1 MAKKVM
7 VLLAAVALWA
17 GTAMAQDARRALEAA
32 AAAMGAADMKSIQY
46 TGTGWQGAVGQN
58 YTPAHDWPR
67 FDLTSYTRTI
77 DFDSQS
83 SKVEMVRVQGNNDQ
97 RGGGGTPIVGEQRLT
112 QFVSGNTAWDLNA
125 QGATVPQPAQA
136 EMRQLEIWLTPHG
149 FLKGAMAGNATAVR
163 RWEYDQW
170 VTVVSF
176 TALGKYRINGTITPD
191 NVIQRIQTWVPNP
204 VAGDMYYE
212 TVFSRYREINGVMFP
227 GRWHQHQD
235 YDDGFW
241 RNNASGGDHA
251 FGLETITDVKI
262 NAGGAVAAVPDAVRQ
277 ASMPAVRVASEK
289 LADGVWLI
297 GGGSHNSVLVEF
309 KDSVAVIEAPLNEER
324 SLAVIAE
331 VYKLVP
337 NKPIQYI
344 VNTHHHWD
352 HLGGIRTYRHEG
364 ATIVF
369 NERNR
374 GFLEEVLTAGP
385 RQLQPDRYSLSPPE
399 EWAEGY
405 TFETVR
411 EKFILGDE
419 TRTVELHN
427 VQGLQHAV
435 GMLIA
440 YLPKEKIVVQADLY
454 NAPAPGGQPQGAPN
468 ASNQTFFRNIQ
479 RLKLDVNTIVGIHG
493 RPGPMTGLQQLVSRA
508 Q

>member
-1 MAKKVM
+1 
-7 VLLAAVALWA
+7 
-17 GTAMAQDARRALEAA
+17 LEAA

-46 TGTGWQGAVGQN
+46 SGTGWQGAVGQN
-58 YTPAHDWPR
+58 VSPDQDWPR
-67 FDLTSYTRTI
+67 TELASYTRTI
-77 DFDSQS
+77 DFETQS
-83 SKVEMVRVQGNNDQ
+83 SKEEMVRRQGPYPA
-97 RGGGGTPIVGEQRLT
+97 RGGGGVPIQGEQRVT
-112 QFVSGNTAWDLNA
+112 RFVSGNYAWDLNQ
-125 QGATVPQPAQA
+125 QGATVPQPTQA
-136 EMRQLEIWLTPHG
+136 ELRQLEIWLTPHG

-176 TALGKYRINGTITPD
+176 TALGKYRINGTI
-191 NVIQRIQTWVPNP
+191 NAQNMVQRVQTWIPNP

-212 TVFSRYREINGVMFP
+212 NVYTNYRDVGGVKIPRF
-227 GRWHQHQD
+227 HQHQD

-251 FGLETITDVKI
+251 FGLETISDVKKNI
-262 NAGGAVAAVPDAVRQ
+262 AGAALTVPDAVRQ
-277 ASMPAVRVASEK
+277 ATAPAVRVQSEQ
-289 LADGVWLI
+289 LAPGVWLI

-337 NKPIQYI
+337 NKPIQYV

-352 HLGGIRTYRHEG
+352 HLGGIRAYRHEG
-364 ATIVF
+364 ATVVF

-411 EKFILGDE
+411 EKYTLGDE
-419 TRTVELHN
+419 TRTIELHN
-427 VQGLQHAV
+427 VQGLAHAV

-454 NAPAPGGQPQGAPN
+454 NAPAPNAQPQAAPN
-468 ASNQTFFRNIQ
+468 ASNQAFARNIQ
-479 RLKLDVNTIVGIHG
+479 RLKLDVQTIVGIHG
-493 RPGPMTGLQQLVSRA
+493 PPGPMSGLTQLVGRA

>member
-1 MAKKVM
+1 
-7 VLLAAVALWA
+7 
-17 GTAMAQDARRALEAA
+17 
-32 AAAMGAADMKSIQY
+32 MGAADMKSIQY
-46 TGTGWQGAVGQN
+46 SGAGWQGAVGQN
-58 YTPAHDWPR
+58 FAPDQDWPR
-67 FDLTSYTRTI
+67 IELASYTRTI
-77 DFDSQS
+77 DFETQS
-83 SKVEMVRVQGNNDQ
+83 SKVEMVRRQGSYPA
-97 RGGGGTPIVGEQRLT
+97 RGGGGVPIQGEQRLT
-112 QFVSGNTAWDLNA
+112 QFVSGNYAWDLNA
-125 QGATVPQPAQA
+125 QGEAVPQPAQA
-136 EMRQLEIWLTPHG
+136 ELRQLEIWLTPHG

-176 TALGKYRINGTITPD
+176 TALGKYRINGTI
-191 NVIQRIQTWVPNP
+191 NAQNLVQRVQTWVPNP

-212 TVFSRYREINGVMFP
+212 NVYTNYRDVGGVKIPRF
-227 GRWHQHQD
+227 HQHQD

-251 FGLETITDVKI
+251 FGLETISEVKKNI
-262 NAGGAVAAVPDAVRQ
+262 AGAALTVPDAVRQ
-277 ASMPAVRVASEK
+277 ATIPAVRVVSEK

-331 VYKLVP
+331 VYRLVP

-364 ATIVF
+364 ATVVF

-405 TFETVR
+405 TFELVR

-427 VQGLQHAV
+427 VQGLQHAA

-454 NAPAPGGQPQGAPN
+454 NAPAPNAPPQAAPN
-468 ASNQTFFRNIQ
+468 ASNQTFYRNIQ
-479 RLKLDVNTIVGIHG
+479 RLKLDAQTIVGIHG
-493 RPGPMTGLQQLVSRA
+493 RPGPLSGLQQLVSRA

>member
-1 MAKKVM
+1 MAKKAMVLFAAL
-7 VLLAAVALWA
+7 VLLAGSAR
-17 GTAMAQDARRALEAA
+17 AQDQTARRALDAA
-32 AAAMGAADMKSIQY
+32 AAAMGVTNLKSIQY
-46 TGTGWQGAVGQN
+46 SGTGWQGAVGQN

-67 FDLTSYTRTI
+67 FDLTSYTRSI
-77 DFDSQS
+77 DFETQT
-83 SKVEMVRVQGNNDQ
+83 SKIEMVRRQGNNEQ
-97 RGGGGTPIVGEQRLT
+97 RGGGGTPIQGEQRLT
-112 QFVSGNTAWDLNA
+112 QLVSGNYAWNLEPD
-125 QGATVPQPAQA
+125 GKVTPRPQDA
-136 EMRQLEIWLTPHG
+136 ELRQLEIWLTPHG
-149 FLKGAMAGNATAVR
+149 FLKGAMAGQATGVR

-176 TALGKYRINGTITPD
+176 TALGKYRINGTINAD
-191 NVIQRIQTWVPNP
+191 NVIERIQTWVPNP

-212 TVFSRYREINGVMFP
+212 TVFSRYREINGVKFP

-241 RNNASGGDHA
+241 RGNASGGDHA
-251 FGLETITDVKI
+251 FGLETITDVKF
-262 NAGGAVAAVPDAVRQ
+262 NVAGAAPAVPDVVRQ
-277 ASMPAVRVASEK
+277 GTVPPVRVTSEK
-289 LADGVWLI
+289 LADGVWLL
-297 GGGSHNSVLVEF
+297 GGGSHNSLLVEF
-309 KDSVAVIEAPLNEER
+309 QDSVAVIEAPLNEER

-337 NKPIQYI
+337 NKPIKYV

-364 ATIVF
+364 ATVVI

-374 GFLEEVLTAGP
+374 GFVEEVLTPGP
-385 RQLQPDRYSLSPPE
+385 RVLQPDRYSLSPPE

-405 TFETVR
+405 TFEAVR
-411 EKFILGDE
+411 EKFVLGDQ
-419 TRTVELHN
+419 TRTVELYN
-427 VQGLQHAV
+427 VQGLAHAV

-454 NAPAPGGQPQGAPN
+454 SPDATTPN
-468 ASNQTFFRNIQ
+468 ASNRTFYENIR
-479 RLKLDVNTIVGIHG
+479 RLKLDVDRIVGIHG
-493 RPGPMTGLQQLVSRA
+493 RPGPMSGLAQLMSRS

>member
-1 MAKKVM
+1 
-7 VLLAAVALWA
+7 
-17 GTAMAQDARRALEAA
+17 
-32 AAAMGAADMKSIQY
+32 
-46 TGTGWQGAVGQN
+46 
-58 YTPAHDWPR
+58 
-67 FDLTSYTRTI
+67 
-77 DFDSQS
+77 
-83 SKVEMVRVQGNNDQ
+83 MVRTQGNNEQ
-97 RGGGGTPIVGEQRLT
+97 RGGGGTPIQGEQRLT
-112 QFVSGNTAWDLNA
+112 QLVSGNSAWNLEPD
-125 QGATVPQPAQA
+125 GKVTPRPQDA
-136 EMRQLEIWLTPHG
+136 EIRQLEIWLTPHG
-149 FLKGAMAGNATAVR
+149 FLKGAMAGHATGVR

-176 TALGKYRINGTITPD
+176 TALGKYRINATINED

-212 TVFSRYREINGVMFP
+212 TVFSRYREINGVQFP

-241 RNNASGGDHA
+241 RDAASGGDHA
-251 FGLETITDVKI
+251 FGLETITDVKFNVA
-262 NAGGAVAAVPDAVRQ
+262 NAAPTVPDAVRQ
-277 ASMPAVRVASEK
+277 AKVEPVRVQSEK

-309 KDSVAVIEAPLNEER
+309 QDSVAVIEAPLNEER

-337 NKPIQYI
+337 NKPITYV

-364 ATIVF
+364 ATVVI

-374 GFLEEVLTAGP
+374 GFVEEVLTPGP
-385 RQLQPDRYSLSPPE
+385 RLLQPDRYSLSPPE

-405 TFETVR
+405 TFEAVR
-411 EKFILGDE
+411 EKFILGDQS
-419 TRTVELHN
+419 RTVELYN
-427 VQGLQHAV
+427 VYGLAHAV

-440 YLPKEKIVVQADLY
+440 YLPKEKILVQADLY
-454 NAPAPGGQPQGAPN
+454 NPTASAPN
-468 ASNQTFFRNIQ
+468 ASTRTLYDNIK
-479 RLKLDVNTIVGIHG
+479 RLNLDVDRVVGIHG
-493 RPGPMTGLQQLVSRA
+493 RPAPMSGLEQMMSRA
-508 Q
+508 R

>member
-1 MAKKVM
+1 MAKQVM
-7 VLLAAVALWA
+7 VLFAALALVAGSA
-17 GTAMAQDARRALEAA
+17 RAQDAKTALEAA
-32 AAAMGAADMKSIQY
+32 AKAMGVTNMKSIQY
-46 TGTGWQGAVGQN
+46 SGTGWQGAVGQN

-83 SKVEMVRVQGNNDQ
+83 SKVEMVRVQGNNEQ
-97 RGGGGTPIVGEQRLT
+97 RGGGGAPIQGEQRIT
-112 QFVSGNTAWDLNA
+112 QLVSGNSAWNLEPGGKVTPRPED
-125 QGATVPQPAQA
+125 A

-149 FLKGAMAGNATAVR
+149 FLKGAMAGNATGVR

-176 TALGKYRINGTITPD
+176 TALGKYRINGTINAD

-241 RNNASGGDHA
+241 RGNASGGDHA
-251 FGLETITDVKI
+251 FGLEAITDVKF
-262 NAGGAVAAVPDAVRQ
+262 NVAGAAPAVPGEVRQ
-277 ASMPAVRVASEK
+277 AKMGSVRVESER
-289 LADGVWLI
+289 LADGVWLL

-309 KDSVAVIEAPLNEER
+309 QDSVAVIEAPLNEER

-331 VYKLVP
+331 VHQLVP
-337 NKPIQYI
+337 NKPILYV

-364 ATIVF
+364 ATVVL

-374 GFLEEVLTAGP
+374 GFFEEVLTAGP
-385 RQLQPDRYSLSPPE
+385 RLLQPDRYSLSPPE

-411 EKFILGDE
+411 EKFVLGDQS
-419 TRTVELHN
+419 RTVELYN

-454 NAPAPGGQPQGAPN
+454 NPTASAPN
-468 ASNQTFFRNIQ
+468 ASTRTLYENIR
-479 RLKLDVNTIVGIHG
+479 RLNLDVDRIVGIHG
-493 RPGPMTGLQQLVSRA
+493 RPGPMSGLQQLVSRA